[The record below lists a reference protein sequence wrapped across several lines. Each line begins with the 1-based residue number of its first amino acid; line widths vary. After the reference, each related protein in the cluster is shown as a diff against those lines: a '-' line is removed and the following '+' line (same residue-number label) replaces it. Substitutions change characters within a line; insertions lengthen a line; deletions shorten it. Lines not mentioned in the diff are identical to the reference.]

1 MRDHDGMSRTEKA
14 GAIAKEAVRDVVGA
28 IVVDVAVNH
37 LPWVSWL
44 QDLVSL
50 WPGG

>member
-14 GAIAKEAVRDVVGA
+14 GAIAKEVVRDVVGE